1 MGTQKCLGAAGAL
14 EVGDEVLALSGL
26 LDTGEDHLG
35 ALWFEWVKREEGGE
49 DMGESK
55 IQGILIRKI
64 HLIGGS
70 GCRTHH
76 HFHFVRSSRSAR
88 PQVMWSPASPSIR

>member
-35 ALWFEWVKREEGGE
+35 ALWFEWVEREGGGE
-49 DMGESK
+49 DMGEPK

-64 HLIGGS
+64 HLMGGS
-70 GCRTHH
+70 GCRTHPK
-76 HFHFVRSSRSAR
+76 AN
-88 PQVMWSPASPSIR
+88 SIQ